1 MWEVSQLS
9 ACQELDRQR
18 LFSCTACTYF
28 FSSMEERQL
37 SISRQH
43 KRWQPLLAAVEIL
56 AIVNA
61 TTMNQLARVE
71 DGKESFCSWSDT
83 YLQVLNGV
91 SFLFFI
97 RCCLSCVKGT
107 SWLFLDGQ
115 LRQALHLQQCKTA
128 CDGLT
133 DIWSDSDCAMDACL
147 TLMPHFHF
155 DVTFEI
161 KAGSPKMHAHAKA

>member
-91 SFLFFI
+91 SFLFLLDVVYPVW
-97 RCCLSCVKGT
+97 RVLLDYSLMANLDKHYTYNNVRLHVMV
-107 SWLFLDGQ
+107 WLIYDLI
-115 LRQALHLQQCKTA
+115 
-128 CDGLT
+128 LT
-133 DIWSDSDCAMDACL
+133 VLWMLVWLVCPIF
-147 TLMPHFHF
+147 TLM
-155 DVTFEI
+155 
-161 KAGSPKMHAHAKA
+161 